1 MLNALLIEDDLDLAQ
16 TVVQYLALEQI
27 RCDHASNGIAGLN
40 LMLRERYDV
49 LLLDL
54 NLPRLDGLSV
64 CERLRGAGDDTPVLM
79 LTARDR
85 LEDKIDGFRAGTDD
99 YLIKPFEL
107 RELVV
112 RVRALARR
120 RSGQAQVLRC
130 CDLEMNLNEKTARR
144 GERQVKLSPT
154 AWRLLEV
161 LMRASPNVVSRKS
174 LETAVWDDEPPDSN
188 NLKVH
193 VFNLRKAVDSAGER
207 RLVHTVAGHG
217 FAIRAESDEKAD

>member
-1 MLNALLIEDDLDLAQ
+1 
-16 TVVQYLALEQI
+16 
-27 RCDHASNGIAGLN
+27 
-40 LMLRERYDV
+40 
-49 LLLDL
+49 
-54 NLPRLDGLSV
+54 
-64 CERLRGAGDDTPVLM
+64 
-79 LTARDR
+79 
-85 LEDKIDGFRAGTDD
+85 
-99 YLIKPFEL
+99 
-107 RELVV
+107 
-112 RVRALARR
+112 
-120 RSGQAQVLRC
+120 
-130 CDLEMNLNEKTARR
+130 MNLNEKTARR